1 MALRGVLFDMG
12 GTLLHYNPPGE
23 NWEGMEKAGARA
35 VYRHLRQ
42 MGFALPPE
50 DEALATAWEH
60 ALALWGSLDRQDVKQ
75 LRTGPQMAL
84 IAEKWGVR
92 ALTADLVD
100 ELAGLYMSTIQST
113 VRPLDGAETTLRAL
127 RDSGLRTGL
136 ISNTH
141 WPGEAH
147 LYDLDRFGL
156 TPYLEHLVFSSDA
169 EAWKPAPDVFE
180 MGLEGLDLAAGEAVY
195 VGDSLYFDVWGA
207 QQAGLRAVWIEQPDR
222 WLPDGLTAEPDA
234 TITTLPDLLDVLQ
247 QWR

>member
-1 MALRGVLFDMG
+1 
-12 GTLLHYNPPGE
+12 
-23 NWEGMEKAGARA
+23 
-35 VYRHLRQ
+35 
-42 MGFALPPE
+42 
-50 DEALATAWEH
+50 
-60 ALALWGSLDRQDVKQ
+60 
-75 LRTGPQMAL
+75 
-84 IAEKWGVR
+84 
-92 ALTADLVD
+92 VD

-207 QQAGLRAVWIEQPDR
+207 QQAGMRAVWIEQPDR
-222 WLPDGLTAEPDA
+222 WLPNGLTAKPDA
-234 TITTLPDLLDVLQ
+234 TIAALPDLLDVLQ